1 MYNIF
6 SNNKEESPFPVNL
19 QNYNLF
25 NFDNDIK
32 IWIPISHKK
41 PFIMEQNDTNIFFYV
56 NNTYTIANFL
66 TSHVY
71 YEELSNVEMILDS
84 LIEKADFKVSEDG
97 INLIIFNQ
105 KKINVFY
112 YQNENGKNILVRNFK
127 GKYEDLSCKIDFYFD
142 LRLQNK
148 YKPLEEKTYKNNK
161 IKKWYY
167 FNIENEKLYLSFDLK
182 EDRPFEVVIDKDL
195 MIKDYLIPNIKSKR
209 SLIFKPSQVVYN
221 KGVLIDYKYILDNVD
236 YTEEI
241 REILKEYNIENP
253 ESYDFKEIE
262 IEEISRKIKALM

>member
-32 IWIPISHKK
+32 LWIPINHKK

-71 YEELSNVEMILDS
+71 YEELSNIEMILDS

-148 YKPLEEKTYKNNK
+148 YKPLEEKIYKNNK

-209 SLIFKPSQVVYN
+209 SLIFKPSQVIYN
-221 KGVLIDYKYILDNVD
+221 KGILIDYKYILDNVD

-262 IEEISRKIKALM
+262 IEEISKKIKALI

>member
-71 YEELSNVEMILDS
+71 YEELSNIEMILDS

-112 YQNENGKNILVRNFK
+112 TKMK
-127 GKYEDLSCKIDFYFD
+127 M
-142 LRLQNK
+142 
-148 YKPLEEKTYKNNK
+148 EKT
-161 IKKWYY
+161 
-167 FNIENEKLYLSFDLK
+167 FLL
-182 EDRPFEVVIDKDL
+182 
-195 MIKDYLIPNIKSKR
+195 
-209 SLIFKPSQVVYN
+209 
-221 KGVLIDYKYILDNVD
+221 
-236 YTEEI
+236 
-241 REILKEYNIENP
+241 EILKVNM
-253 ESYDFKEIE
+253 
-262 IEEISRKIKALM
+262 KI